1 MSDTLPPVPHMRHV
15 RSPRPVRPTDRTVVV
30 QSGRQGS
37 GVLLTDRL
45 VLTCAHVVAGTEP
58 TFLAHPELAKVTAAQ
73 VLWIDTALDAALLQA
88 DEPLLAVPPVR
99 FGLLAVTQALPL
111 CEITGFPEI
120 QRYGFERHVEVDQYT
135 ATVLPVAGRVRDL
148 LVCELDGPPPA
159 TDEDG
164 EALLSGLSGGPVFA
178 GAVLLGLARQIPPR
192 RGGRRVECVPLSAVL
207 DAKGFREAY
216 ESAAGI
222 FLLPE
227 EIHSHHPAD
236 PGYEEEYA
244 LALGA
249 AYRKTK
255 IFGLDELGRR
265 DSEWDLDTAYLS
277 LEAEAA
283 HPLTSEQA
291 RALPAAGTTP
301 QRIDELLTDRPRVL
315 LRGDAGAGKT
325 TLLWWLAAH
334 ASAGTL
340 PDRLGALNGLIPFVV
355 PLRTLRARSEE
366 LPAPAGLPG
375 AARLAVD
382 AAPDGWAGRVLESGR
397 GLLLVDGLDEVPPG
411 EREETYTWLSGLLAR
426 FPGTR
431 CVATVRPLAVEPEWL
446 AAEGFE
452 ELRLLPL
459 RNEDIQAFVA
469 AWHKAARLDD
479 DDHQRLRELE
489 HDLAR
494 QFRVNRTLSDL
505 ARTPLLCAVICAL
518 HRRQEGFLPNTR
530 WKLYRSSLDMLL
542 GNRDQRRGIGGPEGI
557 TMEVEEQALLLQR
570 IAIWLVREGQT
581 EFSREQALRQLDRAL
596 ASMERVRKQGTA
608 DAILTHLLNRSGL
621 LQERAENLYQFTH
634 RTFQDY
640 LAAAEFVESDQIN
653 ELLRSAEDESWADV
667 IELAAGHCGRRE
679 IDELINGLLDRAE
692 RYAPGPRALDAELVP
707 KTRVLAAL
715 CAQHATLLDD
725 RTRRRIRSALTGL
738 FPPRLTSMVKLLGSL
753 GPDALTYL
761 PEPTAIRSDII
772 GNEAIAQLLGEVG
785 GPEALSYARDW
796 VAASPRSARML
807 APSWKSF
814 PTEEFAKDVL
824 GKGDLSGAFLTI
836 RSRAELMALP
846 HLGPLG
852 HFVGVAFGGSFTD
865 ADLRRG
871 LSETAPGILSHL
883 GNPLLHDL
891 STLRNSENLR
901 HLTVDGCPEVTDL
914 TALGEWPALRE
925 INLDVSHLPWGRLAA
940 LRDVASL
947 NTLELRS
954 PTGRLSDLPPIPHLR
969 HLALLRSGVREL
981 GDLRGWSSLQSLRL
995 TTVASL
1001 TSLVDSLRTAPSLT
1015 EVEVTQPRIEIW
1027 PRRVEPVTHLRKL
1040 SFGIGPAR
1048 GADLR
1053 SLPGLFPSLRSL
1065 TLTCHTEVRIDLAPL
1080 REQAGLNVKVIWLT
1094 AKGEL
1099 FNAELMGD
1107 RLSVEGRF

>member
-1 MSDTLPPVPHMRHV
+1 MSGAIPPVPRMRHV
-15 RSPRPVRPTDRTVVV
+15 RRPHPVRPTDRTVVV
-30 QSGRQGS
+30 RSSRQGS

-45 VLTCAHVVAGTEP
+45 VLTCAHVLGGEAHASV
-58 TFLAHPELAKVTAAQ
+58 AHPNRPEPVSGR
-73 VLWIDTALDAALLQA
+73 VLWVSARQDAALLLA
-88 DEPLLAVPPVR
+88 ESPLLSVPPVR
-99 FGLLAVTQALPL
+99 LGVLASAQALSG

-120 QRYGFERHVEVDQYT
+120 QRYGSERHLEADQYT
-135 ATVLPVAGRVRDL
+135 ATVVPLAGLLRNLLACDLDSPPPVA
-148 LVCELDGPPPA
+148 
-159 TDEDG
+159 DEDG

-178 GAVLLGLARQIPPR
+178 GAVLLGLARQMPPR
-192 RGGRRVECVPLSAVL
+192 RDGRRVECVSLRPVLESA
-207 DAKGFREAY
+207 GFCQAY
-216 ESAAGI
+216 EQATGSPPRTEQVHGN
-222 FLLPE
+222 
-227 EIHSHHPAD
+227 HPAD
-236 PGYEEEYA
+236 LRYEEEYA
-244 LALGA
+244 DALGA
-249 AYRKTK
+249 AYRRTR

-277 LEAEAA
+277 LEAEAGGRWI
-283 HPLTSEQA
+283 SRQV
-291 RALPAAGTTP
+291 RLPAARTAP
-301 QRIDELLTDRPRVL
+301 QRIEELLTDRPRML

-340 PDRLGALNGLIPFVV
+340 PDRLGALNGLVPFVV

-366 LPAPAGLPG
+366 LPAPSGLPG

-382 AAPDGWAGRVLESGR
+382 TAPDGWAGRVLESGR

-411 EREETYTWLSGLLAR
+411 EREEAYTWLSHLLAR
-426 FPGTR
+426 YPETR
-431 CVATVRPLAVEPEWL
+431 CVATVRPLAVEPDWL

-459 RNEDIQAFVA
+459 RNEDIQAFVT

-494 QFRVNRTLSDL
+494 QFRTNRTLSDL

-570 IAIWLVREGQT
+570 IAVWLVREGQT

-621 LQERAENLYQFTH
+621 LQERAEDLYQFTH

-679 IDELINGLLDRAE
+679 IGELINGLLDRAE
-692 RYAPGPRALDAELVP
+692 GYAPGLLALDAELVP

-725 RTRRRIRSALTGL
+725 GTRRRVRSALTGL
-738 FPPRLTSMVKLLGSL
+738 FPPRLPSMVKLLGSL
-753 GPDALTYL
+753 GPDALAYL
-761 PEPTAIRSDII
+761 PGPSTIRSDSIDT
-772 GNEAIAQLLGEVG
+772 EFIARLLGEVG

-796 VAASPRSARML
+796 VAASPRAARML
-807 APSWKSF
+807 ASGWTSF

-824 GKGDLSGAFLTI
+824 GKGDLSGAFLTV
-836 RSRAELMALP
+836 RSHAELMALP
-846 HLGPLG
+846 HLGSLG
-852 HFVGVAFGGSFTD
+852 HSAGVTLGGPFTD
-865 ADLRRG
+865 ADLRHG
-871 LSETAPGILSHL
+871 LSEAAPEVLGHL
-883 GNPLLHDL
+883 GNPLLRDL

-901 HLTVDGCPEVTDL
+901 HLTVDGCPGVTDL
-914 TALGEWPALRE
+914 SPLKEWSALRDV
-925 INLDVSHLPWGRLAA
+925 NLDVSQLPWDRLTA
-940 LRDVASL
+940 LQEVARL
-947 NTLELRS
+947 NALELRS
-954 PTGRLSDLPPIPHLR
+954 PAGRLSDLPPLPHLR
-969 HLALLRSGVREL
+969 HLALLRSGVTAL

-995 TTVASL
+995 PTVASL
-1001 TSLVDSLRTAPSLT
+1001 VSLVDSLRTAPNLT
-1015 EVEVTQPRIEIW
+1015 EVEVTQPRVEAW
-1027 PRRVEPVTHLRKL
+1027 PRCKEPVTHVIKL
-1040 SFGIGPAR
+1040 SFGVGP
-1048 GADLR
+1048 GPGTDLR
-1053 SLPGLFPSLRSL
+1053 TLPDLFPSLRSL
-1065 TLTCHTEVRIDLAPL
+1065 TLTCHTETRIDLTPL
-1080 REQAGLNVKVIWLT
+1080 RRQPELNVKVVWL
-1094 AKGEL
+1094 AARGQLFGAEEL
-1099 FNAELMGD
+1099 GD
-1107 RLSVEGRF
+1107 RLSVQDRF

>member
-1 MSDTLPPVPHMRHV
+1 MSTR
-15 RSPRPVRPTDRTVVV
+15 PRPVRPTDRTVVV
-30 QSGRQGS
+30 QSARQGS

-45 VLTCAHVVAGTEP
+45 VLTCAHVLGGEA
-58 TFLAHPELAKVTAAQ
+58 LASIAHPDRPDPVPGR
-73 VLWIDTALDAALLQA
+73 VLWVSAKRDAALLLA
-88 DEPLLAVPPVR
+88 DSPLLPVPPVR
-99 FGLLAVTQALPL
+99 LGVLATAQALPH

-120 QRYGFERHVEVDQYT
+120 QRYGSDRHLEADQYT
-135 ATVLPVAGRVRDL
+135 ATVVPLAGLLRNLLACDLDSPPPVA
-148 LVCELDGPPPA
+148 
-159 TDEDG
+159 DEDG

-192 RGGRRVECVPLSAVL
+192 RDGRRVECVSLRPVLESA
-207 DAKGFREAY
+207 GFRQAY
-216 ESAAGI
+216 EQTTGSQPRTEHVHGN
-222 FLLPE
+222 
-227 EIHSHHPAD
+227 HPAD
-236 PGYEEEYA
+236 IRYEEEYA
-244 LALGA
+244 DALGA
-249 AYRKTK
+249 AYRRTR

-277 LEAEAA
+277 LEAE
-283 HPLTSEQA
+283 TGGRWA
-291 RALPAAGTTP
+291 RKDRRRPDRASASSP
-301 QRIDELLTDRPRVL
+301 RRVEELLTDRPRVL

-340 PDRLGALNGLIPFVV
+340 PDRLGALNGLVPFVV

-397 GLLLVDGLDEVPPG
+397 GLLLVDGLDEVPST
-411 EREETYTWLSGLLAR
+411 EREEAYAWLSRLLAR
-426 FPGTR
+426 FPTTR
-431 CVATVRPLAVEPEWL
+431 CVATVRPLAVEPDWL

-459 RNEDIQAFVA
+459 RNEDVQAFVA
-469 AWHKAARLDD
+469 AWHKAARLND

-494 QFRVNRTLSDL
+494 QFRTNRTLSDL

-542 GNRDQRRGIGGPEGI
+542 GNRDQRRGIADPEGI

-596 ASMERVRKQGTA
+596 ASMERVRKQGTT

-621 LQERAENLYQFTH
+621 LQERAEDLYQFTH

-679 IDELINGLLDRAE
+679 IGELVNGLLDRAE
-692 RYAPGPRALDAELVP
+692 GYAPGLLALDAELVP

-725 RTRRRIRSALTGL
+725 GTRRRVRSALTGL
-738 FPPRLTSMVKLLGSL
+738 FPPRLPSMAKLLGSL

-761 PEPTAIRSDII
+761 RGPSTIRSDSI
-772 GNEAIAQLLGEVG
+772 GTEFIARLLGEVG

-796 VAASPRSARML
+796 VAASPRAARVL
-807 APSWKSF
+807 ASGWTSF

-824 GKGDLSGAFLTI
+824 GKGDLRGVYLTI
-836 RSRAELMALP
+836 RSRAELRALP
-846 HLGPLG
+846 HLGSLG
-852 HFVGVAFGGSFTD
+852 HSVGVTLGGPFTD
-865 ADLRRG
+865 AELRHG
-871 LSETAPGILSHL
+871 LSEAAPGILGHL
-883 GNPLLHDL
+883 GNPLLRDL
-891 STLRNSENLR
+891 STLRHGENLR
-901 HLTVDGCPEVTDL
+901 HLTVDGCPGVTDL
-914 TALGEWPALRE
+914 SPLKEWSALQEV
-925 INLDVSHLPWGRLAA
+925 NLDVSRLPWDRLTA

-947 NTLELRS
+947 NALELRS
-954 PTGRLSDLPPIPHLR
+954 PTGRLSDFPPIPHLR
-969 HLALLRSGVREL
+969 HLALLRSSVMEL

-995 TTVASL
+995 PTVTSL
-1001 TSLVDSLRTAPSLT
+1001 SSLVDSLRTAPSLT
-1015 EVEVTQPRIEIW
+1015 EVEVTQPRVEPW
-1027 PRRVEPVTHLRKL
+1027 PRAEPVTQVRKL
-1040 SFGIGPAR
+1040 SFGVGP
-1048 GADLR
+1048 GPGNDLR
-1053 SLPGLFPSLRSL
+1053 GLPDLFPSLRSL
-1065 TLTCHTEVRIDLAPL
+1065 TLTCHTEVRIDLEPL
-1080 REQAGLNVKVIWLT
+1080 RGQDGLNVKVIWLT
-1094 AKGEL
+1094 ARGQL
-1099 FNAELMGD
+1099 FGAELMGD
-1107 RLSVEGRF
+1107 RLSVEDRF

>member
-1 MSDTLPPVPHMRHV
+1 MSAR
-15 RSPRPVRPTDRTVVV
+15 PRPVHPADRTVVV
-30 QSGRQGS
+30 HSARQGS

-45 VLTCAHVVAGTEP
+45 VLTCAHVLGGEASASV
-58 TFLAHPELAKVTAAQ
+58 AHPDLPEPVTGRILWVSAKQ
-73 VLWIDTALDAALLQA
+73 DAALLLA
-88 DEPLLAVPPVR
+88 DGPLVPVPPVR
-99 FGLLAVTQALPL
+99 LGVLASAQSLSG
-111 CEITGFPEI
+111 CEITGFPEV
-120 QRYGFERHVEVDQYT
+120 QRYGSERHLEADQYT
-135 ATVLPVAGRVRDL
+135 ATVLPMAGLLRDL
-148 LVCELDGPPPA
+148 LVCVLDSPPPA
-159 TDEDG
+159 TDEDD

-178 GAVLLGLARQIPPR
+178 GAVLLGLARRIPPR
-192 RGGRRVECVPLSAVL
+192 RDGLRVECVSLRPVLESA
-207 DAKGFREAY
+207 GFRQAY
-216 ESAAGI
+216 ERATGSEPRTERVHGA
-222 FLLPE
+222 
-227 EIHSHHPAD
+227 HPAD
-236 PGYEEEYA
+236 LRYEEEYA
-244 LALGA
+244 DALGA
-249 AYRKTK
+249 AYRRTR

-265 DSEWDLDTAYLS
+265 DDNWDLDTAYLS
-277 LEAEAA
+277 LEAE
-283 HPLTSEQA
+283 TGG
-291 RALPAAGTTP
+291 RWITGGVRLPAARTAP
-301 QRIDELLTDRPRVL
+301 RRVDELLTDRPRVL

-334 ASAGTL
+334 AAAGTL
-340 PDRLGALNGLIPFVV
+340 PPRLAALDGLVPFVV
-355 PLRTLRARSEE
+355 PLRTLRARDEP
-366 LPAPAGLPG
+366 LPAPSGLPG

-382 AAPDGWAGRVLESGR
+382 TAPDGWAGRVLESGR
-397 GLLLVDGLDEVPPG
+397 GLLLVDGLDEVPSG
-411 EREETYTWLSGLLAR
+411 EREEAYTWLSGLLAR
-426 FPGTR
+426 FPETR
-431 CVATVRPLAVEPEWL
+431 CVATVRPLAVEPDWL

-469 AWHKAARLDD
+469 AWHRAARLDD
-479 DDHQRLRELE
+479 PDHQRLRELE
-489 HDLAR
+489 HDLTR
-494 QFRVNRTLSDL
+494 QFRTNRTLSDL

-570 IAIWLVREGQT
+570 IAVWLVREGQT

-679 IDELINGLLDRAE
+679 IGELINGLLDRAE
-692 RYAPGPRALDAELVP
+692 RYAPGVLALDAELAP

-725 RTRRRIRSALTGL
+725 GTRRRVRTALAGL
-738 FPPRLTSMVKLLGSL
+738 FPPRLSSMVKLLGSL

-761 PEPTAIRSDII
+761 PDPSAIRSDAI
-772 GNEAIAQLLGEVG
+772 GNESVAQLLGEVG

-796 VAASPRSARML
+796 VAASPRSAHML

-852 HFVGVAFGGSFTD
+852 RLVAVTLGGPFAD

-871 LSETAPGILSHL
+871 LSEAAPGILGHL
-883 GNPLLHDL
+883 GNPLLRDL
-891 STLRNSENLR
+891 TTLRNSENLR
-901 HLTVDGCPEVTDL
+901 HLTVDGCPGVTDL
-914 TALGEWPALRE
+914 SPLGGWPALRE
-925 INLDVSHLPWGRLAA
+925 VNLDVSHLPWDRLAA
-940 LRDVASL
+940 LGDVASL
-947 NTLELRS
+947 DTLELRS
-954 PTGRLSDLPPIPHLR
+954 PTGRLSDLPPLPHLR
-969 HLALLRSGVREL
+969 HLALLRSGPMEL

-995 TTVASL
+995 PTVASL
-1001 TSLVDSLRTAPSLT
+1001 TSLVDSLRTAPSMRG
-1015 EVEVTQPRIEIW
+1015 VEVTQPRVETW
-1027 PRRVEPVTHLRKL
+1027 PRHAEPVTRLRTL
-1040 SFGIGPAR
+1040 SFGIGP
-1048 GADLR
+1048 GPGSDLR
-1053 SLPGLFPSLRSL
+1053 PLPRLFPSLRSL
-1065 TLTCHTEVRIDLAPL
+1065 TLTCHTEARIDLAPL
-1080 REQAGLNVKVIWLT
+1080 REQPGLNVKVVWLT
-1094 AKGEL
+1094 ARGQL
-1099 FNAELMGD
+1099 FNAEHLGD